1 MYIVIRFVLDTEEQ
15 QSNSIQRFDDEIQAR
30 KRWHSIIA
38 ADIDKE
44 TVRFEMVQI
53 IREDG
58 ICIASEIIDNRPH
71 EEEVF

>member
-1 MYIVIRFVLDTEEQ
+1 MYIVIRFILDTEEQ

-58 ICIASEIIDNRPH
+58 ICIDSEIIDNRPH
-71 EEEVF
+71 DEEVF